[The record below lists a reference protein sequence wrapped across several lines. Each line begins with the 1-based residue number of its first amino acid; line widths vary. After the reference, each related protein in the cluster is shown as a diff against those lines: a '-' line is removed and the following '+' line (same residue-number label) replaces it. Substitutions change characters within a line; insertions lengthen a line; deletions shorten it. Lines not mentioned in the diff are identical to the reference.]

1 MSEQCQALRVGY
13 KQCRKR
19 AHEKWC
25 VTLLSVDGPVKAEKV
40 VVWLCS
46 EHAGWPKD
54 KHKHD

>member
-19 AHEKWC
+19 AHERWC
-25 VTLLSVDGPVKAEKV
+25 ITLRLPADGPVKAEKV

-46 EHAGWPKD
+46 EHADWPKD
-54 KHKHD
+54 KRK